1 MKSREETPIYPYRW
15 PWKNFEPIKVSL
27 GAIRD
32 DPRYF
37 LRLQVAHDEQS
48 MRAEL
53 SKPNFAKIAEKLG
66 LEEERSA
73 RLALDFELI
82 ASWYTSPEV
91 QKALDVD
98 VIACRRKLSRATN
111 AASDL
116 RPALRQIDT
125 MIGPTFIHSYAR
137 SSANDPAAGGSSVF
151 DHLEDQLA
159 EVERVAG
166 TPTGAL
172 KSKGADS
179 PGVFFRNTAVSLICE
194 GLMEA
199 GAAPVAVSH
208 GKGDRSG
215 TICISA
221 TRRAARSSH
230 SANCA
235 IIELMNAFLYTRLSA

>member
-1 MKSREETPIYPYRW
+1 MRVE
-15 PWKNFEPIKVSL
+15 
-27 GAIRD
+27 
-32 DPRYF
+32 
-37 LRLQVAHDEQS
+37 LR
-48 MRAEL
+48 
-53 SKPNFAKIAEKLG
+53 KPNFAKIAEKLG
-66 LEEERSA
+66 LEDERSA

-125 MIGPTFIHSYAR
+125 MIGPTFIHLYAR

-179 PGVFFRNTAVSLICE
+179 PGVFFRNIAVSLICE
-194 GLMEA
+194 ALMEA
-199 GAAPVAVSH
+199 GAAPVTVSH

-215 TICISA
+215 THLHFSNASGRALIALFKLCDHRIDERLLVRSFERVRPKVSRKNLAENSA
-221 TRRAARSSH
+221 PDA
-230 SANCA
+230 
-235 IIELMNAFLYTRLSA
+235 